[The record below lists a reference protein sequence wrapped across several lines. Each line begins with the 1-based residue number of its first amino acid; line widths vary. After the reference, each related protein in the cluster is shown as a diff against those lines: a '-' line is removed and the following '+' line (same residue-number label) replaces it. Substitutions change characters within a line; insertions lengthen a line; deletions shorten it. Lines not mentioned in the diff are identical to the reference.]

1 MKVNY
6 IDMLN
11 LYYIIGNKNKRKSFL
26 IRENLL
32 NDWRNIYRTK
42 IQGTL
47 NLFESTDNFIFF
59 MFLN

>member
-47 NLFESTDNFIFF
+47 NLFESTDNFFFF